1 MSDHRYDPEKT
12 LRAGY
17 VQELRATIAQ
27 QAAEIERLQKQL
39 AEQEQ
44 DPDDTP
50 LLPTKT
56 VGTVLVKPGETRPAP
71 MMPVD
76 WGEDN
81 DCDCAALRERV
92 AELEGVVGK
101 LPKLAGGEPAIAGGV
116 VYVARDPGEDTAVE
130 MDTLVI
136 GPETFDGFGLDRCHS
151 TAEAARAAAEQ
162 QP

>member
-1 MSDHRYDPEKT
+1 MSSEQSYEKRMCET
-12 LRAGY
+12 DYAGC
-17 VQELRATIAQ
+17 VQLAAQADATIAQ

-76 WGEDN
+76 WGEDS

-92 AELEGVVGK
+92 AELEAVVGK
-101 LPKLAGGEPAIAGGV
+101 MVHELGR
-116 VYVARDPGEDTAVE
+116 ARTHNNAAYAVK
-130 MDTLVI
+130 
-136 GPETFDGFGLDRCHS
+136 
-151 TAEAARAAAEQ
+151 AARAAAEHGGGE
-162 QP
+162 